1 MIFRQFINDD
11 LGCASYLVGDENAGV
26 AAVVDPRL
34 EVDEYLR
41 LARFAG
47 VEIAH
52 ILETHTHA
60 DHVSGHGR
68 LAEATGA
75 TIHVNRIAGAAY
87 PHEPID
93 DGWEL
98 VLGDVRIRALHTP
111 GHRPEHTCFCL
122 TDASRGE
129 EPWAVLT
136 GDSLFVGGVARPDLA
151 VEPHEGARDI
161 FRSLHEALLT
171 LPPEVEVWPGHLGGS
186 MCGGPGMSQKIS
198 STIGFE
204 RAHNA
209 LLAEPDAETFVARS
223 LADIGPQP
231 PNFREIV
238 EINRGPLVS
247 LDVHDRPLTA
257 GQLLARQAAG
267 ALVVDVRTDL
277 LFDDAHV
284 PGAISV
290 TAQRAGFG
298 TRLGVAGRAG
308 PRGGVRGP
316 RRRGGARGRAAGGR
330 RGRPQR
336 RRIPGGRHERAG
348 APSAGRWSG
357 STASRSPSSPRC
369 RRPIPALQILDVR
382 EPDAWGAER
391 IPGSL
396 NLPYH
401 ALEDAAPRAG
411 PGAPDRGRVRGG
423 PPQRRGRQ
431 PAAAARR
438 GRAPPRRGRRR
449 RAVGAPRP
457 PPGAEPRLAPQERV
471 QNPSAPTCSSCA
483 TRPSSSRATSRG
495 MSRTTATS
503 LVARGVPVQRSTS
516 STDAGGSAR
525 RMPGT
530 RLAVTT
536 S

>member
-11 LGCASYLVGDENAGV
+11 LGCASYLVGDERAGV

-34 EVDEYLR
+34 EVDEYLH

-75 TIHVNRIAGAAY
+75 TIHVNRIAQADH

-98 VLGDVRIRALHTP
+98 ALGQVRVRALHTP

-122 TDASRGE
+122 IDASRGS
-129 EPWAVLT
+129 EPWAILT

-151 VEPHEGARDI
+151 VEPREGAREI
-161 FRSLHEALLT
+161 FRSLHGALLD

-198 STIGFE
+198 STIGYE
-204 RAHNA
+204 RSHNA
-209 LLAEPDAETFVARS
+209 LLGDISENAFVARS
-223 LADIGPQP
+223 LAEIGPQP

-238 EINRGPLVS
+238 AINRGPLMA

-257 GQLLARQAAG
+257 GQLSARQAAG

-277 LFDDAHV
+277 LFDDAHI

-298 TRLGVAGRAG
+298 TRLAWLVGPGREVLFVGRDDEEA
-308 PRGGVRGP
+308 RAAARLAAAVGVRGRGGHLSGGMSAWRNERRP
-316 RRRGGARGRAAGGR
+316 VERIARVTVPELARRRATD
-330 RGRPQR
+330 PD
-336 RRIPGGRHERAG
+336 
-348 APSAGRWSG
+348 
-357 STASRSPSSPRC
+357 
-369 RRPIPALQILDVR
+369 LQVLDVR
-382 EPDAWGAER
+382 EPGDWSASR
-391 IPGSL
+391 IPGSV
-396 NLPYH
+396 NVPYH
-401 ALEDAAPRAG
+401 QLEETPLDLDLERPIAVICGAG
-411 PGAPDRGRVRGG
+411 HRSAVGASLL
-423 PPQRRGRQ
+423 QRRGAV
-431 PAAAARR
+431 AALHVIDGGVATW
-438 GRAPPRRGRRR
+438 GDLGHP
-449 RAVGAPRP
+449 
-457 PPGAEPRLAPQERV
+457 LAP
-471 QNPSAPTCSSCA
+471 
-483 TRPSSSRATSRG
+483 
-495 MSRTTATS
+495 
-503 LVARGVPVQRSTS
+503 
-516 STDAGGSAR
+516 DGG
-525 RMPGT
+525 
-530 RLAVTT
+530 
-536 S
+536 

>member
-1 MIFRQFINDD
+1 LNDAEPLEATVIFRQFINDD
-11 LGCASYLVGDENAGV
+11 LGCASYLVGDERAGV

-75 TIHVNRIAGAAY
+75 TIHVNRIAEAAY
-87 PHEPID
+87 PHQPID

-98 VLGDVRIRALHTP
+98 EVGEVRIRALHTP

-122 TDASRGE
+122 IDASRGT

-151 VEPHEGARDI
+151 VEPRAGARDI
-161 FRSLHEALLT
+161 FRSLHASLLG
-171 LPPEVEVWPGHLGGS
+171 LAPEVEVWPGHLGGS

-198 STIGFE
+198 STIGYE
-204 RAHNA
+204 RSHTA
-209 LLAEPDAETFVARS
+209 LLGDIGEEAFIERS

-238 EINRGPLVS
+238 AINRGPLVA

-277 LFDDAHV
+277 LFDDAHI
-284 PGAISV
+284 PGAVSV

-298 TRLGVAGRAG
+298 TRLAWLVGPGREVVFVGRDDEEA
-308 PRGGVRGP
+308 RGAARLAAAVGVRGGGGFLSGGMSGWRDQ
-316 RRRGGARGRAAGGR
+316 RRPVERIARVTVPELAARRAAE
-330 RGRPQR
+330 PD
-336 RRIPGGRHERAG
+336 
-348 APSAGRWSG
+348 
-357 STASRSPSSPRC
+357 
-369 RRPIPALQILDVR
+369 LQVLDVR
-382 EPDAWGAER
+382 EPGDWDEAR
-391 IPGSL
+391 IPGSV
-396 NLPYH
+396 NVPYH
-401 ALEDAAPRAG
+401 DLQERPLELDLERPIAVICGAG
-411 PGAPDRGRVRGG
+411 HRSAVGASLL
-423 PPQRRGRQ
+423 QRRGAVEALHVVDGGVAQ
-431 PAAAARR
+431 WGELGHPVER
-438 GRAPPRRGRRR
+438 G
-449 RAVGAPRP
+449 
-457 PPGAEPRLAPQERV
+457 
-471 QNPSAPTCSSCA
+471 
-483 TRPSSSRATSRG
+483 
-495 MSRTTATS
+495 
-503 LVARGVPVQRSTS
+503 
-516 STDAGGSAR
+516 AG
-525 RMPGT
+525 
-530 RLAVTT
+530 
-536 S
+536 

>member
-11 LGCASYLVGDENAGV
+11 LGCASYLVGDERAGI

-41 LARFAG
+41 VARFTG

-75 TIHVNRIAGAAY
+75 TIHVNRIAEADY
-87 PHEPID
+87 PHDPID
-93 DGWEL
+93 DGREL
-98 VLGDVRIRALHTP
+98 DLGEVRVRALHTP

-122 TDASRGE
+122 TDTSRGD

-151 VEPHEGARDI
+151 VEPRAGARGI
-161 FRSLHEALLT
+161 FHSLHDALLA

-198 STIGFE
+198 STIGYE

-209 LLAEPDAETFVARS
+209 LLREPDEDTFVALS
-223 LADIGPQP
+223 LAEIGPQP

-238 EINRGPLVS
+238 AINRGPLVA
-247 LDVHDRPLTA
+247 LDVHDRPLAA

-277 LFDDAHV
+277 LFDDAHI

-298 TRLGVAGRAG
+298 TRLAWLVGPGREVVFVGRDDEEA
-308 PRGGVRGP
+308 RSAARLAAAVGVRG
-316 RRRGGARGRAAGGR
+316 GGGHLSGGM
-330 RGRPQR
+330 
-336 RRIPGGRHERAG
+336 
-348 APSAGRWSG
+348 SAWR
-357 STASRSPSSPRC
+357 TE
-369 RRPIPALQILDVR
+369 RRPVERIARVTVPELAVLREREPELQVLDVR
-382 EPDAWGAER
+382 EPADWEASR

-401 ALEDAAPRAG
+401 ELEDAPLELDLERPIAVVCGAG
-411 PGAPDRGRVRGG
+411 HRSAVGASLL
-423 PPQRRGRQ
+423 QRRGAV
-431 PAAAARR
+431 AALHVIDGGVALW
-438 GRAPPRRGRRR
+438 GELGHP
-449 RAVGAPRP
+449 
-457 PPGAEPRLAPQERV
+457 LERE
-471 QNPSAPTCSSCA
+471 
-483 TRPSSSRATSRG
+483 
-495 MSRTTATS
+495 
-503 LVARGVPVQRSTS
+503 
-516 STDAGGSAR
+516 AG
-525 RMPGT
+525 
-530 RLAVTT
+530 
-536 S
+536 